1 MPRPL
6 SQNKQGHLYNLPST
20 FFAGFEVCTALI
32 LKFPAFWYVT
42 TYRLTASYQL
52 FCEIGSLQL
61 QEIPEGANLQPFFV
75 VTGLYGR
82 RMINSRLKPFNSKT
96 RTIYANF
103 YEVTSNYISSYFLA
117 VQFSLYPLS
126 LFTIMQHAIY
136 SLHCYET
143 QNLDQYPQGG
153 L

>member
-1 MPRPL
+1 M
-6 SQNKQGHLYNLPST
+6 
-20 FFAGFEVCTALI
+20 
-32 LKFPAFWYVT
+32 KFPAIWYVT

-52 FCEIGSLQL
+52 FCEIDSLQL
-61 QEIPEGANLQPFFV
+61 QDILKAPVFNRFLV

-82 RMINSRLKPFNSKT
+82 RMTSSRLKPFSSKT
-96 RTIYANF
+96 GIIYAIF
-103 YEVTSNYISSYFLA
+103 YEVASNYISSRFLA
-117 VQFSLYPLS
+117 VQLSLYPLS

-143 QNLDQYPQGG
+143 QILDQYPQGG